1 MPTTPHRIASLLPS
15 ATEIVA
21 LLGRSGELVGRSHE
35 CDFPPDL
42 PPLPALTRSRTSLPR
57 ESGAIHRDITQLVE
71 DYLAIYEIDVEAL
84 DRAQPTLILTQDLCE
99 VCAVSY
105 EDVCRAAAQLAKD
118 DLEVVSLRPMRLAD
132 IWEDVR
138 RFARALE
145 AEEAAE
151 AALGELD
158 RRVEQVRER
167 TEGAERPR
175 VLTLEWLDPV
185 MVGGMWMPE
194 LVTLAGGEALVTSPG
209 QHAPTLELDA
219 LRELQPDVV
228 LLKPCG
234 FDLERSLEERALIED
249 LLERTD
255 WPATRAGRVYLA
267 DGNAYFNRPGP
278 RIVDSLEILAACTHP
293 ELFADLRERH
303 AAGVRRWE

>member
-1 MPTTPHRIASLLPS
+1 MSPRPHRIASLLPS

-35 CDFPPDL
+35 CDFPLDL

-57 ESGAIHRDITQLVE
+57 ESGAIHRDITQLVA

-84 DRAQPTLILTQDLCE
+84 DRAQPTLIVTQDLCE

-105 EDVCRAAAQLAKD
+105 DDVCRAATQLSST
-118 DLEVVSLRPMRLAD
+118 DLEVVSLRPTRLAD

-138 RFARALE
+138 RVARALD

-151 AALGELD
+151 QALSELD
-158 RRVEQVRER
+158 RRVESVRER
-167 TEGAERPR
+167 AEGAERPR

-194 LVTLAGGEALVTSPG
+194 LVELAGGRPLVTSPG
-209 QHAPTLELDA
+209 QHAPTLDIDELAA
-219 LRELQPDVV
+219 LEPDVV

-234 FDLERSLEERALIED
+234 FDLARSLEERELIDD
-249 LLERTD
+249 LLTRTD
-255 WPATRAGRVYLA
+255 WPATREGRVYLA

-278 RIVDSLEILAACTHP
+278 RIVDSLELLAACMHP
-293 ELFADLRERH
+293 ERYPDLSERY
-303 AAGVRRWE
+303 ASSVRRLG

>member
-1 MPTTPHRIASLLPS
+1 MTTSPHRIASLLPS

-21 LLGRSGELVGRSHE
+21 LLGRSRELVGRSHE
-35 CDFPPDL
+35 CDFPLDL

-84 DRAQPTLILTQDLCE
+84 DRANPTLIVTQDLCE

-105 EDVCRAAAQLAKD
+105 EDVCKAAQQLARE

-138 RFARALE
+138 RVARALGAE
-145 AEEAAE
+145 AEAE
-151 AALGELD
+151 AALDGLD
-158 RRVEQVRER
+158 RRVEAVRAR
-167 TEGAERPR
+167 AAQAERPR

-194 LVTLAGGEALVTSPG
+194 LVELAGGEALVTSPG
-209 QHAPTLELDA
+209 QHAPTLDIETLAA
-219 LRELQPDVV
+219 LEPDVV

-234 FDLERSLEERALIED
+234 YDLARSLEERDLIDE

-278 RIVDSLEILAACTHP
+278 RIVDSLELLAACMHP
-293 ELFADLRERH
+293 ELFADLAERY
-303 AAGVRRWE
+303 AASVRRLS